1 MTEYEN
7 DCVGC
12 PPEIGCLGSTCP
24 NRKIPHTYCDKCGD
38 EALIYSLDD
47 DDEQLC
53 EECMIRKLNDL
64 WNNLSRNDKLKMFN
78 VQEVEV

>member
-1 MTEYEN
+1 MIEYEN

-12 PPEIGCLGSTCP
+12 PPEIGCFGSSCP
-24 NRKIPHTYCDKCGD
+24 NRNVPHAYCDKCGD
-38 EALIYSLDD
+38 EAPIYSLDD

-64 WNNLSRNDKLKMFN
+64 WNSLSRNDKLEMFN

>member
-1 MTEYEN
+1 MIKYEN

-12 PPEIGCLGSTCP
+12 PPEIGCLGSSCP
-24 NRKIPHTYCDKCGD
+24 NRNVSHAYCDKCGD

-64 WNNLSRNDKLKMFN
+64 WNSLSRNDKLEMFN